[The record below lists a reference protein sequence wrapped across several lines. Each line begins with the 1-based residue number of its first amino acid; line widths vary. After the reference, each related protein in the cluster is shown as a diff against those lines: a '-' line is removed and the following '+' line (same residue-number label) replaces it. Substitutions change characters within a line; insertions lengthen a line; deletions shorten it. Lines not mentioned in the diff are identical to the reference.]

1 MLIGNFVT
9 IETDDLGSS
18 LVLPYLNA
26 WFCINQSQ
34 KCELF
39 IFFFLKKNELEKIIF
54 ITPKHEIVYS
64 SEPLQFNGGLQL
76 II

>member
-34 KCELF
+34 ECELF
-39 IFFFLKKNELEKIIF
+39 IFC
-54 ITPKHEIVYS
+54 V
-64 SEPLQFNGGLQL
+64 
-76 II
+76 

>member
-1 MLIGNFVT
+1 MFIGNFVT
-9 IETDDLGSS
+9 IETNDLGSS

-39 IFFFLKKNELEKIIF
+39 IFFLKK
-54 ITPKHEIVYS
+54 
-64 SEPLQFNGGLQL
+64 
-76 II
+76 